1 MELKGSTV
9 CVSTLVKAHKDYY
22 QVSLLTQL
30 LHRTV
35 ESKLSFTFSPYKNL
49 AISLT
54 TPPPNLFNAHVCVT
68 ARKETNTKQ
77 QQWTRFL

>member
-1 MELKGSTV
+1 MEPKGSTV
-9 CVSTLVKAHKDYY
+9 CVSTLVNAHKDY

-54 TPPPNLFNAHVCVT
+54 TSPPISS
-68 ARKETNTKQ
+68 NT
-77 QQWTRFL
+77 RLCDGR

>member
-30 LHRTV
+30 FHTAPWKAN
-35 ESKLSFTFSPYKNL
+35 SLSR
-49 AISLT
+49 SLLIK
-54 TPPPNLFNAHVCVT
+54 P
-68 ARKETNTKQ
+68 
-77 QQWTRFL
+77 